1 MKRRNGITAGVLLVL
16 VVSVLIPASAAGKQR
31 AANAKLVGTWMLV
44 SADNVFP
51 DGRRVQVYG
60 PEPQGI
66 LIFDAAGHYSLHIY
80 RNGRLKFAAND
91 KAKGSPEENQS
102 AVQGSNTHFG
112 RYTVNESDASITFHI
127 DHALF
132 PNWEGTE
139 QKRSFRIV
147 NGRLTYIVA
156 TPTTGGIAA
165 LGEVVW
171 QRAK

>member
-1 MKRRNGITAGVLLVL
+1 MNMRKLVMVLAALGMLCFASIVQAQLKSSSKR
-16 VVSVLIPASAAGKQR
+16 
-31 AANAKLVGTWMLV
+31 LVGTWVLV

-51 DGRRVQVYG
+51 DGHRVQVYG
-60 PEPQGI
+60 PKPQGV
-66 LIFDAAGHYSLHIY
+66 LIFDAAGRYSLHIY
-80 RNGRLKFAAND
+80 RKDRLKFAAND
-91 KAKGSPEENQS
+91 KAKGSPEENAS
-102 AVQGSNTHFG
+102 TVQGSNTHFG
-112 RYTVNESDASITFHI
+112 RYTVNDSDASITFKI

-156 TPTTGGIAA
+156 NPTTGGTAA

-171 QRAK
+171 ERAK

>member
-1 MKRRNGITAGVLLVL
+1 MNARKAGFLAILFAMAVCV
-16 VVSVLIPASAAGKQR
+16 SAAAPQPKKQPS
-31 AANAKLVGTWMLV
+31 KLVGTWSLLA
-44 SADNVFP
+44 ADNVFP
-51 DGRRVQVYG
+51 DGKRVHVYG

-66 LIFDAAGHYSLHIY
+66 LMFDSAGRYSLHIY
-80 RNGRLKFAAND
+80 RTGRIKFAAND

-102 AVQGSNTHFG
+102 TVEGSNTHYG

-132 PNWEGTE
+132 PNWEGTQ

-147 NGRLTYIVA
+147 GDRLTYIVA
-156 TPTTGGIAA
+156 TPTTGGRAA

-171 QRAK
+171 VRAK